1 MSINYITYLQRI
13 VNDPATPRTEYMR
26 AWEELRYLDA
36 QQAIVNIVAAE
47 YHNNANRNDNLTGGQ
62 NV

>member
-1 MSINYITYLQRI
+1 MSIDYITYLQRV
-13 VNDPATPRTEYMR
+13 VNDPATPRAEYMR

-36 QQAIVNIVAAE
+36 QQAIINTIAAE
-47 YHNNANRNDNLTGGQ
+47 YHNRNDNLTGGQ

>member
-1 MSINYITYLQRI
+1 MSINYIAYLQRV
-13 VNDPATPRTEYMR
+13 VNDPATPRSEYMR

-36 QQAIVNIVAAE
+36 QQAIVNTIADA
-47 YHNNANRNDNLTGGQ
+47 YHNDKLTGGQ